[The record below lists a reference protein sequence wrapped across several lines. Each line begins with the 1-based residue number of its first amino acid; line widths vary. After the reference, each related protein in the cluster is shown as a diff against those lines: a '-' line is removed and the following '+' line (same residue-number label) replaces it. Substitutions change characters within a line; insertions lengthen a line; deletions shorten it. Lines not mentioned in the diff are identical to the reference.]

1 MKEKKK
7 NEEFHS
13 RREFFKK
20 ALKGILPFLGAVM
33 IVPSILSSCDDPD
46 DDESYGGGGSSG
58 GGSSSC
64 STCVGVERVVPLH
77 VGGSRLIILLDVREL
92 VKVRV

>member
-46 DDESYGGGGSSG
+46 DDD
-58 GGSSSC
+58 
-64 STCVGVERVVPLH
+64 RMVVAVLPVAVLQ
-77 VGGSRLIILLDVREL
+77 VALLV
-92 VKVRV
+92 

>member
-20 ALKGILPFLGAVM
+20 ALKGILCLLVTILTMTNRMVVAVLP
-33 IVPSILSSCDDPD
+33 VAVLQ
-46 DDESYGGGGSSG
+46 
-58 GGSSSC
+58 
-64 STCVGVERVVPLH
+64 VA
-77 VGGSRLIILLDVREL
+77 LLV
-92 VKVRV
+92 

>member
-33 IVPSILSSCDDPD
+33 IVPSILSSCVGGCGASCATACRGKS
-46 DDESYGGGGSSG
+46 SYYPSG
-58 GGSSSC
+58 CSGTCKSAC
-64 STCVGVERVVPLH
+64 LSTCKGLCMATARKGL
-77 VGGSRLIILLDVREL
+77 
-92 VKVRV
+92 

>member
-20 ALKGILPFLGAVM
+20 AVKGILPFLGAVM

-64 STCVGVERVVPLH
+64 STCVGGCGASCATACR
-77 VGGSRLIILLDVREL
+77 GKSSYY

>member
-20 ALKGILPFLGAVM
+20 AVKGGVPILGAVM
-33 IVPSILSSCDDPD
+33 IVTSIFSSCDDT
-46 DDESYGGGGSSG
+46 EFA
-58 GGSSSC
+58 
-64 STCVGVERVVPLH
+64 
-77 VGGSRLIILLDVREL
+77 
-92 VKVRV
+92 

>member
-33 IVPSILSSCDDPD
+33 ILLFCLLVTIL
-46 DDESYGGGGSSG
+46 
-58 GGSSSC
+58 
-64 STCVGVERVVPLH
+64 TMTNRMVVAVLPVAVLQ
-77 VGGSRLIILLDVREL
+77 VALLV
-92 VKVRV
+92 

>member
-20 ALKGILPFLGAVM
+20 AVKGILPFLGAVM
-33 IVPSILSSCDDPD
+33 IVPSILSSC
-46 DDESYGGGGSSG
+46 
-58 GGSSSC
+58 
-64 STCVGVERVVPLH
+64 STCVGGCGASCATACRGKSSYYPSGCSGTCKSACLSTCK
-77 VGGSRLIILLDVREL
+77 GLCMATARKGL
-92 VKVRV
+92 